1 MYDRA
6 ATALGF
12 RLARLLAT
20 LLLLAAVPARAADE
34 PVLAAAPRLLQD
46 VPPELPAGTVFP
58 APEVTVVLQIDVA
71 ADGQVEQVKLLEG
84 AGEPFDAAAL
94 AAARRYAF
102 EPARLTTGAA
112 VPVSITYRLRIVQP
126 APRPQPVRFGGRL
139 LERGTRRPLEGVDV
153 AAEVDGQL
161 LARTTTGS
169 DGHFALEVPA
179 ATFDLVAVPAGHD
192 RLRARVEA
200 KPGEAR
206 EETFYLQAGPGGGGY
221 TAVVRGDRVRR
232 EVTKQVLSAGEVG
245 QIAGSQGDTLK
256 AVLNLPGAARPSYL
270 GGALILRGS
279 APGDSAAFV
288 DGLEIPVLYHF
299 GGLRSTF
306 APRFLDSVEFV
317 PGNFSADYGRLTGGI
332 VNARVRDPSKDLVRG
347 EADFN
352 LYDAGVALEAPLSK
366 SWSVG
371 GAFRRSWIDTL
382 LPLFVSSNSAV
393 SFTTA
398 PRFYDYQFIATYQP
412 DERDKV
418 RLLFFGSQDS
428 LAAIINRPG
437 NDPTL
442 SGDLTTRIAYHELKA
457 SWSHALSPQL
467 RHESWLALG
476 LQQTDFSIGQGLFFD
491 LTNYRLDA
499 RSTFVWEA
507 SRGVEARA
515 GLDLL
520 NSSYRVKLDVPRPP
534 TEGQP
539 PPPISTQQRVS
550 ADLTGA
556 LYDPA
561 AFVELRLSPRED
573 LSILPSLRLDRDS
586 GISRWSLDPRLMV
599 RWNVAEGTVL
609 KAAAGVYQQPP
620 SAPQS
625 NSATGNPDL
634 LHVRSYQYSAGFEQR
649 VQQGVELDV
658 TGFYKDL
665 TRVVVQNTAVN
676 LDPAAPAYL
685 NSGKGR
691 IYGLE
696 VLLRARFGERFFGW
710 IAYTFQRS
718 FRTDRPG
725 DPERLFSFDQP
736 HILTALA
743 SYQLT
748 TKWAI
753 GGRYRLVS
761 GNPYTPITGSLYD
774 ATTDVYVPSYG
785 AVNSGRLGTF
795 QALDVRVDRFWTY
808 QRWRLSAYLD
818 VQNVFNRANQEGWQ
832 YSFDYRQKTPA
843 TGLPILPILGLKAEW

>member
-1 MYDRA
+1 VIPLR
-6 ATALGF
+6 
-12 RLARLLAT
+12 LAT
-20 LLLLAAVPARAADE
+20 LALAAALVGTSARAAEE
-34 PVLAAAPRLLQD
+34 PVLATPPRLVQD
-46 VPPELPAGTVFP
+46 VPPELPPGTVFP
-58 APEVTVVLQIDVA
+58 APEVTVVLQLDVA
-71 ADGQVEQVKLLEG
+71 ADGHVERAALAQG
-84 AGEPFDAAAL
+84 AGEPFDSAAL
-94 AAARRYAF
+94 AAARRYRF
-102 EPARLTTGAA
+102 EPARLASGEA
-112 VPVSITYRLRIVQP
+112 VPVAITYRLRIVRPTPPP
-126 APRPQPVRFGGRL
+126 APVRFGGRL
-139 LERGTRRPLEGVDV
+139 LERGTRKPLEGVEV
-153 AAEVDGQL
+153 AAEVGGEVVAQAVTAADG
-161 LARTTTGS
+161 G
-169 DGHFALEVPA
+169 FALEVPA
-179 ATFDLVAVPAGHD
+179 ATFRLVALPSGHD
-192 RLRARVEA
+192 RLAVDVTA
-200 KPGEAR
+200 QPGELR
-206 EETFYLQAGPGGGGY
+206 EETFYLQAAPGGGSY
-221 TAVVRGDRVRR
+221 TAVVRGERVRR
-232 EVTKQVLSAGEVG
+232 EVTKQVLPADEL
-245 QIAGSQGDTLK
+245 ALLPGSQGDTLK

-270 GGALILRGS
+270 SGQLILRGS

-288 DGLEIPVLYHF
+288 DGLEIPNLYHF

-306 APRFLDSVEFV
+306 APRFLESVEFV
-317 PGNFSADYGRLTGGI
+317 PGNFAADYGRLTGGI

-352 LYDAGVALEAPLSK
+352 LYEGGVALEAPLSK

-371 GAFRRSWIDTL
+371 GAFRRSWIDAV

-398 PRFYDYQFIATYQP
+398 PRFYDYQFIASYRP

-418 RLLFFGSQDS
+418 RLIFFGSQDS
-428 LAAIINRPG
+428 LAAIIHHPG

-442 SGDLTTRIAYHELKA
+442 AGDLTTRIAYHELKA
-457 SWSHALSPQL
+457 SWSRAFSPVL
-467 RHESWLALG
+467 RQESWLALG
-476 LQQTDFSIGQGLFFD
+476 LQQTHFAIGSGLFFD

-507 SRGVEARA
+507 SHAVEARA
-515 GLDLL
+515 GLDLQ
-520 NSSYRVKLDVPRPP
+520 NSFYDVALDVPRPP

-550 ADLTGA
+550 ASLHGT

-561 AFVELRLSPRED
+561 AFAELRLSPRED
-573 LSILPSLRLDRDS
+573 LSILPSLRLDYDS
-586 GISRWSLDPRLMV
+586 GIRRWSLDPRLMV
-599 RWNVAEGTVL
+599 RWTVADGTVL

-625 NSATGNPDL
+625 NSAIGNPDL

-649 VQQGVELDV
+649 VRQGVDLDV

-665 TRVVVQNTAVN
+665 TQVVVQNTAVY

-691 IYGLE
+691 IYGIE

-710 IAYTFQRS
+710 LAYTFQRS
-718 FRTDRPG
+718 FRTDHPG

-743 SYQLT
+743 SYQLS
-748 TKWAI
+748 TKWAL
-753 GGRYRLVS
+753 GGRFRLVS

-808 QRWRLSAYLD
+808 DRWRLSAYLD
-818 VQNVFNRANQEGWQ
+818 VQNVFNHSNQEGWL
-832 YSFDYRQKTPA
+832 YRYDYLQKTPA
-843 TGLPILPILGLKAEW
+843 TGLPILPILGVKAEW